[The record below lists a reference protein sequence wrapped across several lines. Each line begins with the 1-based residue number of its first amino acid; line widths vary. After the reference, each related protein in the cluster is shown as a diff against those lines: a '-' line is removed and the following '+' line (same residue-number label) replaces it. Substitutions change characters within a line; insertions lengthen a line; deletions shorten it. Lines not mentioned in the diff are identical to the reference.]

1 MSAREKRMLVSGR
14 RAETTKRTT
23 AQQRARRAGVKWR
36 HRDQGLG
43 IRRTPRKVD
52 RRVGESE
59 RTSETQTRQSDGDV
73 TDRVHE

>member
-1 MSAREKRMLVSGR
+1 MVVSGEER
-14 RAETTKRTT
+14 IRSGRADRNE
-23 AQQRARRAGVKWR
+23 RARVQEVSRWR
-36 HRDQGLG
+36 RRDQGPG